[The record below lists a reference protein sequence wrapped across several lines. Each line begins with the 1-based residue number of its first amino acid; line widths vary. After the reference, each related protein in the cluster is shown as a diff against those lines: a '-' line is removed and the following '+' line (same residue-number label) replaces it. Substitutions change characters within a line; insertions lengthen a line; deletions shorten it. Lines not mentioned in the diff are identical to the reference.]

1 MLRILSHLKESV
13 FYIII
18 IILLLCLQA
27 VTDLKLPKYTSD
39 IVNVG
44 IQQCGI
50 EEKTPKV
57 IRKKTMDELLALT
70 MSDAE
75 ILSNYEL
82 LDKTEENI
90 KNYPL
95 LKDEDIYLKNNLSSE
110 KEDALTA
117 YMSEPLLLSYLLSN
131 QDYSQVIKEKLIQ
144 SFKEQPI
151 ETEGLSAE
159 EVQRREREKA
169 VHISSLE
176 NMSLNEIIVT
186 LPQEQAQ
193 MVLNSFSDQLT
204 SISDSIMD
212 QGVVQVIKSEYETIG
227 IDTYK
232 ISNQF
237 MIKTG
242 LKMLLVALI
251 SVICGISIMLFS
263 SRVAAQFGKRVREK
277 VFKKVSKF
285 SIAEFRKFSTASLI
299 TRSTNDIQQLQQ
311 LITMMFR
318 VLVYAPIMAIGGII
332 LVATTNNANMIWII
346 VVAVLFI
353 IFVVA
358 LLFAITGKKF
368 MAMQTLLDN
377 LNLVSREILTGQ
389 SVIRAFNTQKKE
401 EARFDVANRDLYKNA
416 KFINNVMSLMSP
428 ILMISIQLL
437 MMAILWFGAKDI
449 NEGIIQVGDMM
460 AFLQYSMQIIMS
472 FLFIS
477 MLSIILP
484 RANIAANRINEIL
497 DENLS
502 IVDKEE
508 FEIKNFD
515 PNKKGLVEFKDVSFK
530 YPDADTEVI
539 TDISFTAEP
548 GKTTAIIGATGCGK
562 STIVNLIPRYYDVT
576 GGEILVDGV
585 DVRDVKQKD
594 LRSLIGLAPQKGLLF
609 FGTIK
614 SNIKYGKRID
624 AKTGKLR
631 EITDKEMEEA
641 AEIAQAKEFIESKE
655 EKYDTPIN
663 QGGTNVSGGQRQ
675 RLSIARAIAT
685 NPEIYIFDDTF
696 SALDLNTDKA
706 LRAALKEKVKNKTVI
721 IVAQRVSTIMD
732 ADQIIVM
739 EDGKIVGKGKH
750 EDLLEECDVYK
761 QISLSQLSKEELSK
775 KAEPKEV
782 K

>member
-159 EVQRREREKA
+159 EVQRREKEKA

-416 KFINNVMSLMSP
+416 KYINNVMSLMSP

-508 FEIKNFD
+508 FEIKSFD

-624 AKTGKLR
+624 EKTGKLR
-631 EITDKEMEEA
+631 DITDKEMEEA

>member
-44 IQQCGI
+44 IQQSGI

-82 LDKTEENI
+82 LDKTEENL

-95 LKDEDIYLKNNLSSE
+95 LKDEDIYLKNDLSSE

-151 ETEGLSAE
+151 ETEGLSDE

-227 IDTYK
+227 IDTNK

-346 VVAVLFI
+346 GVAVLFI

-416 KFINNVMSLMSP
+416 KYINNVMSLMSP

-497 DENLS
+497 DEDLS

-508 FEIKNFD
+508 FEIKSFD

-624 AKTGKLR
+624 EKTGKLR
-631 EITDKEMEEA
+631 DITDKEMEEA

-655 EKYDTPIN
+655 EKYDTLIN

>member
-232 ISNQF
+232 TSNQF

-497 DENLS
+497 DEDLS

-508 FEIKNFD
+508 FEIKSFD

-624 AKTGKLR
+624 ENTGKLR
-631 EITDKEMEEA
+631 DITDKEMEEA

>member
-212 QGVVQVIKSEYETIG
+212 QGVVQVIKLEYETIG

-251 SVICGISIMLFS
+251 SVLCGISIMLFS

-416 KFINNVMSLMSP
+416 KYINNVMSLMSP

-437 MMAILWFGAKDI
+437 MMAILSLK
-449 NEGIIQVGDMM
+449 
-460 AFLQYSMQIIMS
+460 
-472 FLFIS
+472 
-477 MLSIILP
+477 SI
-484 RANIAANRINEIL
+484 
-497 DENLS
+497 
-502 IVDKEE
+502 
-508 FEIKNFD
+508 
-515 PNKKGLVEFKDVSFK
+515 
-530 YPDADTEVI
+530 
-539 TDISFTAEP
+539 
-548 GKTTAIIGATGCGK
+548 
-562 STIVNLIPRYYDVT
+562 
-576 GGEILVDGV
+576 
-585 DVRDVKQKD
+585 
-594 LRSLIGLAPQKGLLF
+594 
-609 FGTIK
+609 
-614 SNIKYGKRID
+614 
-624 AKTGKLR
+624 
-631 EITDKEMEEA
+631 
-641 AEIAQAKEFIESKE
+641 
-655 EKYDTPIN
+655 
-663 QGGTNVSGGQRQ
+663 
-675 RLSIARAIAT
+675 
-685 NPEIYIFDDTF
+685 
-696 SALDLNTDKA
+696 
-706 LRAALKEKVKNKTVI
+706 
-721 IVAQRVSTIMD
+721 
-732 ADQIIVM
+732 
-739 EDGKIVGKGKH
+739 
-750 EDLLEECDVYK
+750 
-761 QISLSQLSKEELSK
+761 
-775 KAEPKEV
+775 
-782 K
+782 

>member
-44 IQQCGI
+44 IQQSGI

-95 LKDEDIYLKNNLSSE
+95 LRDEDIYLKNNLSSE

-159 EVQRREREKA
+159 EVQRREKEKA

-232 ISNQF
+232 TSNQF

-416 KFINNVMSLMSP
+416 KYINNVMSLMSP

-497 DENLS
+497 DEDLS

-508 FEIKNFD
+508 FEIKSFD

-624 AKTGKLR
+624 EKTGKLR
-631 EITDKEMEEA
+631 DITDKEMEEA

>member
-82 LDKTEENI
+82 LDKTEENL

-95 LKDEDIYLKNNLSSE
+95 LKDEDIYLKNDLSSE

-144 SFKEQPI
+144 SIKEQPI

-159 EVQRREREKA
+159 EVQRIEREKA
-169 VHISSLE
+169 AHISSLE

-416 KFINNVMSLMSP
+416 KYINNVMSLMSP

-508 FEIKNFD
+508 FEIKSFD

-624 AKTGKLR
+624 EKTGKLR
-631 EITDKEMEEA
+631 DITDKEMEEA

>member
-82 LDKTEENI
+82 LDKTEENL

-95 LKDEDIYLKNNLSSE
+95 LKDEDIYLKNDLSSE

-159 EVQRREREKA
+159 EVQRREREKD

-212 QGVVQVIKSEYETIG
+212 QGVVQVIKLEYETIG

-497 DENLS
+497 DEDLS

-508 FEIKNFD
+508 FEIKSFD

-624 AKTGKLR
+624 ENTGKLR
-631 EITDKEMEEA
+631 DITDKEMEEA

>member
-44 IQQCGI
+44 IQQSGI

-82 LDKTEENI
+82 LDKTEENL

-95 LKDEDIYLKNNLSSE
+95 LKDEDIYLKNDLSSE

-159 EVQRREREKA
+159 EVQRREREKD

-212 QGVVQVIKSEYETIG
+212 QGVVQVIKLEYETIG

-497 DENLS
+497 DEDLS

-508 FEIKNFD
+508 FEIKSFD

-624 AKTGKLR
+624 ENTGKLR
-631 EITDKEMEEA
+631 DITDKEMEEA

>member
-242 LKMLLVALI
+242 LKMLLIALI

>member
-82 LDKTEENI
+82 LDKTEENL

-95 LKDEDIYLKNNLSSE
+95 LKDEDIYLKNDLSSE

-144 SFKEQPI
+144 SIKEQPI

-159 EVQRREREKA
+159 EVQRIEREKA
-169 VHISSLE
+169 AHISSLE

-416 KFINNVMSLMSP
+416 KYINNVMSLMSP

-502 IVDKEE
+502 IV
-508 FEIKNFD
+508 
-515 PNKKGLVEFKDVSFK
+515 
-530 YPDADTEVI
+530 
-539 TDISFTAEP
+539 
-548 GKTTAIIGATGCGK
+548 
-562 STIVNLIPRYYDVT
+562 RY
-576 GGEILVDGV
+576 
-585 DVRDVKQKD
+585 
-594 LRSLIGLAPQKGLLF
+594 
-609 FGTIK
+609 
-614 SNIKYGKRID
+614 
-624 AKTGKLR
+624 
-631 EITDKEMEEA
+631 
-641 AEIAQAKEFIESKE
+641 
-655 EKYDTPIN
+655 
-663 QGGTNVSGGQRQ
+663 
-675 RLSIARAIAT
+675 
-685 NPEIYIFDDTF
+685 
-696 SALDLNTDKA
+696 
-706 LRAALKEKVKNKTVI
+706 
-721 IVAQRVSTIMD
+721 
-732 ADQIIVM
+732 
-739 EDGKIVGKGKH
+739 
-750 EDLLEECDVYK
+750 
-761 QISLSQLSKEELSK
+761 
-775 KAEPKEV
+775 
-782 K
+782 

>member
-232 ISNQF
+232 TSNQF

-416 KFINNVMSLMSP
+416 KYINNVMSLMSP

-497 DENLS
+497 DEELS

-508 FEIKNFD
+508 FEIKSFD

-624 AKTGKLR
+624 EKTGKLR
-631 EITDKEMEEA
+631 DITDKEMEEA

>member
-232 ISNQF
+232 TSNQF

-416 KFINNVMSLMSP
+416 KYINNVMSLMSP

-508 FEIKNFD
+508 FEIKSFD

>member
-232 ISNQF
+232 TSNQF

-416 KFINNVMSLMSP
+416 KYINNVMSLMSP

-624 AKTGKLR
+624 EKTGKLR
-631 EITDKEMEEA
+631 DITDKEMEEA

>member
-232 ISNQF
+232 TSNQF

-416 KFINNVMSLMSP
+416 KYINNVMSLMSP

>member
-232 ISNQF
+232 TSNQF

-416 KFINNVMSLMSP
+416 KYINNVMSLMSP

-508 FEIKNFD
+508 FEIKSFD

-624 AKTGKLR
+624 EKTGKLR
-631 EITDKEMEEA
+631 DITDKEMEEA

>member
-13 FYIII
+13 FYVII

-44 IQQCGI
+44 IQQSGI

-95 LKDEDIYLKNNLSSE
+95 LRDEDIYLKNNLSSE

-159 EVQRREREKA
+159 EVQRREKEKA

-232 ISNQF
+232 TSNQF

-416 KFINNVMSLMSP
+416 KYINNVMSLMSP

-497 DENLS
+497 DEDLS

-508 FEIKNFD
+508 FEIKSFD

-624 AKTGKLR
+624 EKTGKLR
-631 EITDKEMEEA
+631 DITDKEMEEA